1 VKDLHRIDCSIE
13 GFDQDLVRRRLG
25 LLEIV
30 NDLRLGRGLF
40 ENDSFHVGL
49 KMGSKNE
56 ELSRQSEK
64 EVHSPKGQGG
74 SIYTSIVPY
83 SFPPFQ

>member
-1 VKDLHRIDCSIE
+1 VKDVHRIDGSIK

-40 ENDSFHVGL
+40 ENNSFHVGL
-49 KMGSKNE
+49 KMGNENE

-64 EVHSPKGQGG
+64 KVQSPKGQAG
-74 SIYTSIVPY
+74 SIYTSIIPY
-83 SFPPFQ
+83 SFPLFQ